1 MKASIINV
9 PGFILHVVFIIFN
22 KTYLLMIYSIDG
34 KNDIQYNGK
43 TVHVTSAASNLQR
56 YENIFCA
63 LRKQII
69 YTTILLPL
77 FGQYPRM

>member
-43 TVHVTSAASNLQR
+43 NSHVTSAASNLQR
-56 YENIFCA
+56 YENIFV
-63 LRKQII
+63 R
-69 YTTILLPL
+69 
-77 FGQYPRM
+77 